1 MALTFLISDILYNS
15 CSPTIPNVWHYKKG
29 IEKILPDIFEKLH
42 KSFKLFNSYISLI
55 NGRLSAQNMKENV
68 LNLIKIWSKWSIFD
82 DKFLFGLETTF
93 LRKSTLKSQEIMR
106 DKDNSMDPELK
117 IYLNK
122 TLEEIHKQMT
132 LNSSYLEKQCRIL
145 GLSFCGGNEKEI
157 ISRILSYFENQFYKE
172 REEKSKEIIIDDS
185 PDKNPLIEYDNIINN
200 LKQIL
205 NSLQKSY
212 KKIDDNYIDGVKI
225 DPIEYG

>member
-132 LNSSYLEKQCRIL
+132 LNSSYLEKQCRI
-145 GLSFCGGNEKEI
+145 
-157 ISRILSYFENQFYKE
+157 
-172 REEKSKEIIIDDS
+172 DDS